1 VIGLRIHNSQT
12 TVHNS
17 FRLAFLIAA
26 LALAPACVSR
36 RAPVFAPAAREDAE
50 RAISAWREAVARA
63 DVGPAKLLYEAR
75 VSQGPFR
82 MSGTL
87 AVRDGPRSIEATLA
101 GPFGDPVAR
110 LTDGALRGKGIKPI
124 AVHEEELRWLLSGAW
139 KGDEAPVVAGM
150 DHGDALLRWT
160 GGAEQVEA
168 VLDVSRARF
177 RSLQVRRREGAIA
190 ARYPDETGG
199 RPRRI
204 DLEDLGSGNALHL
217 TLLAAEPAE

>member
-1 VIGLRIHNSQT
+1 MIGFRVHNSQIT
-12 TVHNS
+12 IHNS
-17 FRLAFLIAA
+17 FRLALPISA
-26 LALAPACVSR
+26 LALSLACVSR
-36 RAPVFAPAAREDAE
+36 RAPVFAPAVREDAE

-75 VSQGPFR
+75 VSQGLFR

-87 AVRDGPRSIEATLA
+87 AVRDRARSIEATLA

-110 LTDGALRGKGIKPI
+110 FTDGALRGKGIKPI
-124 AVHEEELRWLLSGAW
+124 AVDEEELRWLLSGVW
-139 KGDEAPVVAGM
+139 KGEEAPVVAGM
-150 DHGDALLRWT
+150 DHDDALLRWSNGT
-160 GGAEQVEA
+160 EQVEA
-168 VLDVSRARF
+168 ILDVSRARF

-190 ARYPDETGG
+190 ARYPDETAG